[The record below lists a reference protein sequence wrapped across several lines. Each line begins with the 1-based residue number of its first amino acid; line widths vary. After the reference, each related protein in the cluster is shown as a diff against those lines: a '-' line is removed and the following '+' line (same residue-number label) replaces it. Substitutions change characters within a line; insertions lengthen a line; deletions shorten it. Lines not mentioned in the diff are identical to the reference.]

1 MQFINLKKQY
11 LRIQESLED
20 SLKNILD
27 KSNFIQGEQVQIL
40 EEKLSSY
47 VGANCI
53 TVANGT
59 DAIFIALRSLGI
71 GRGDEVILP
80 SFTWVSTAETVSLT
94 GAKPVFCDI
103 DPDTFNISI
112 KEASQKITEKTKA
125 IIVVSIFGQTADLIS
140 AKELCEDKGITLIE
154 DAAQSFGAMHLNERS
169 CSIADISTTAFFF
182 KTFRLL
188 WRWRCNILDK

>member
-1 MQFINLKKQY
+1 MNKNSDEKQIFSEDLVDYLDSNNEFTLYEVKVQFINLKKQY

-47 VGANCI
+47 IGANCI

-94 GAKPVFCDI
+94 G
-103 DPDTFNISI
+103 
-112 KEASQKITEKTKA
+112 KT
-125 IIVVSIFGQTADLIS
+125 
-140 AKELCEDKGITLIE
+140 
-154 DAAQSFGAMHLNERS
+154 SFL
-169 CSIADISTTAFFF
+169 
-182 KTFRLL
+182 
-188 WRWRCNILDK
+188 